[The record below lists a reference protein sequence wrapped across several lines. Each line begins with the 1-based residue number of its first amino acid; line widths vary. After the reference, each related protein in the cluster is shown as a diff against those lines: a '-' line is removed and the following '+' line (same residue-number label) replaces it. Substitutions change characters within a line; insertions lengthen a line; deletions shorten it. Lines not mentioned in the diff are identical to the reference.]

1 MKGETGR
8 GAGGLGFRQS
18 RLRHGQDL
26 PVAIEPNHVTVRTDG
41 RRDACRVTTCPDGP
55 VDDHESGAE
64 IEDRQRLL
72 EQHRDVNGMPVPVD
86 VAAATLRVRVQ
97 RAASLDHPTAVTERA
112 P

>member
-41 RRDACRVTTCPDGP
+41 RRDACRVTTCPNGP

-72 EQHRDVNGMPVPVD
+72 EQHRHVHGVPFSARF
-86 VAAATLRVRVQ
+86 AAATLRVRIQ
-97 RAASLDHPTAVTERA
+97 CAASLDHPTAVAECA